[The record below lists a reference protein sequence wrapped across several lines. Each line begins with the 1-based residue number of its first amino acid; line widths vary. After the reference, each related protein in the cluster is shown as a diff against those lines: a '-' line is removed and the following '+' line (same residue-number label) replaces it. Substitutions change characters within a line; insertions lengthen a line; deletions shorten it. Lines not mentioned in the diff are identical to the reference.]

1 MRTVTLLYHD
11 VIVEGRHEDSGF
23 PGAGPARYKLE
34 AREFARHLRAL
45 NETTRSPPGR
55 VADAW
60 TAAKSP
66 EWLLTFDDGGA
77 SALRIAE
84 MLARYGWKGH
94 FFITVNRID
103 SPAFVT
109 SDDIRALSGL
119 GHIIGSRFVLPP

>member
-1 MRTVTLLYHD
+1 MDRSQV
-11 VIVEGRHEDSGF
+11 
-23 PGAGPARYKLE
+23 
-34 AREFARHLRAL
+34 AL
-45 NETTRSPPGR
+45 
-55 VADAW
+55 
-60 TAAKSP
+60 

-109 SDDIRALSGL
+109 SDDIRALSRARTY
-119 GHIIGSRFVLPP
+119 HRVPFVLPP